1 MVSYYR
7 IDIDYMT
14 PIVPKLYFL
23 MGWKYGRRPPNP
35 YKAPSGTVTMVP
47 TGKPVPCCADREVF
61 LYLAALAHEMPWTGH
76 PVIVDLRVLR
86 RWLDAG
92 RRLDNCVK
100 HLTRVMSCTILVPL
114 ADGIKRA
121 VTIGTMRELPA
132 HRFLVHFSR
141 EFIAECAD
149 GIPYSPETAA
159 RLRSHPAI
167 FDLYLALLGFVHEI
181 GEYDEFTHE
190 YPTYAHVPLQ
200 TRIRDAR
207 RALCKR
213 LEALRGMLPGVHA
226 SMAPDGTNI
235 LIDLGRPR
243 RTAHAGGS
251 PETWKLRQDFA
262 RLIRAMPPTE
272 RRRFGQAIQRLA
284 AYERQ
289 FAEPMPWADMLDV
302 LQQAETQTARSMA
315 RVDRM
320 RESLPDRLE
329 DTTGPIAR

>member
-1 MVSYYR
+1 MVSYYK

-14 PIVPKLYFL
+14 PIVPKLYFP

-47 TGKPVPCCADREVF
+47 TGKQVPCCADREVF

-114 ADGIKRA
+114 ANGIKRA

-132 HRFLVHFSR
+132 HRYLVHFSR

-149 GIPYSPETAA
+149 GIPYSPGTAA

-190 YPTYAHVPLQ
+190 YPTCAHIPLQ

-213 LEALRGMLPGVHA
+213 IEALRGMLPGVHA

-235 LIDLGRPR
+235 LIDIGRPR
-243 RTAHAGGS
+243 RTAHVGGS
-251 PETWKLRQDFA
+251 PETWKLRQEFGHLLRTMAPD
-262 RLIRAMPPTE
+262 E
-272 RRRFGQAIQRLA
+272 RREFGRVMQRMTE
-284 AYERQ
+284 YERELD
-289 FAEPMPWADMLDV
+289 ASMPQSDVLDMLC
-302 LQQAETQTARSMA
+302 QAEAETARA
-315 RVDRM
+315 LDEVDSFKERL
-320 RESLPDRLE
+320 RTSLNEPTDPNLR
-329 DTTGPIAR
+329 